1 MPTFGSIGRKE
12 GVVVHLSRQKSNTT
26 VRRLLLVH
34 PFGGRMRNS
43 SPELAQQYQVAL
55 TKRAGLN
62 GRLERVKSEIESLE
76 ERIKLIGNSDH
87 PSDFTP
93 DEELVKARDK
103 KRHLENS
110 RLDIVNDIG
119 FVEADIRMCEY
130 ESSVCVDCED

>member
-1 MPTFGSIGRKE
+1 
-12 GVVVHLSRQKSNTT
+12 
-26 VRRLLLVH
+26 
-34 PFGGRMRNS
+34 MRNNS
-43 SPELAQQYQVAL
+43 TELAQQYQIAL

-76 ERIKLIGNSDH
+76 ERIKFIGNSDH